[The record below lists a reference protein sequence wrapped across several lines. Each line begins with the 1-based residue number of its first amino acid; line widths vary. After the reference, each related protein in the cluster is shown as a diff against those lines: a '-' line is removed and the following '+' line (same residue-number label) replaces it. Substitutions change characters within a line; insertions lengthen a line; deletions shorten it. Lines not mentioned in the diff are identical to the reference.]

1 MPMNEYMIIIRFTD
15 FISEEFFDLIPEQR
29 KQINSLM
36 ARRIITSY
44 SLSADR
50 GTLWVTLLATSLE
63 AVEKT
68 LRMMPLFKFMRYDV
82 IELMFHNSP
91 VHAQMHFSMN

>member
-1 MPMNEYMIIIRFTD
+1 MNEYMIIIRFITS
-15 FISEEFFDLIPEQR
+15 FNGEFVDLLPNQR
-29 KQINSLM
+29 VQINRLM
-36 ARRIITSY
+36 EKGIITSY

-68 LRMMPLFKFMRYDV
+68 LRMMPLFKFMRYDI

>member
-1 MPMNEYMIIIRFTD
+1 MNEYMVIVR
-15 FISEEFFDLIPEQR
+15 FISSFNEEFIALLPGQR
-29 KQINSLM
+29 AQINRLM
-36 ARRIITSY
+36 EKGIITSY

-68 LRMMPLFKFMRYDV
+68 LQMMPLFKFMQYDV
-82 IELMFHNSP
+82 VELMFHNSP

>member
-1 MPMNEYMIIIRFTD
+1 MNEYMIIVRFITP
-15 FISEEFFDLIPEQR
+15 FNEEFIALLPGQR
-29 KQINSLM
+29 AQINRLM
-36 ARRIITSY
+36 EKGIITSY

-68 LRMMPLFKFMRYDV
+68 LQMMPLFKFMRYDV

-91 VHAQMHFSMN
+91 IHAQMHFSMN

>member
-1 MPMNEYMIIIRFTD
+1 MNEYMIIIRFITS
-15 FISEEFFDLIPEQR
+15 FNEEFVDLLPNQR
-29 KQINSLM
+29 VQINRLM
-36 ARRIITSY
+36 EKGIITSY

-68 LRMMPLFKFMRYDV
+68 LRMMPLFKFMRYDI